1 MSFTVVDTET
11 AAAVIVRVSEPS
23 VKVSFNK
30 VTETEAKPL
39 ELTTRFPVNEPPAI
53 SALLK
58 PDNVYGMDVPEVTLA
73 VVKVKVTANP
83 SSIEALLAA
92 RA

>member
-1 MSFTVVDTET
+1 VSFTVVDTET

-30 VTETEAKPL
+30 VTETEAAPL

-58 PDNVYGMDVPEVTLA
+58 PDKVYGMDVPEVTLA

-83 SSIEALLAA
+83 SSIDALLAA

>member
-1 MSFTVVDTET
+1 MSFTVVEADTSP
-11 AAAVIVRVSEPS
+11 AVIVRVSEPS

-73 VVKVKVTANP
+73 VVKVKVAVEP
-83 SSIEALLAA
+83 SLNDELLAV